1 MNRFELNTIQDIVE
15 AVNEDNVDNFMVDF
29 KVLLD
34 GYIALRNISRLS
46 IGDDEINIDH
56 RVKVGSLV
64 WIYDNEN
71 KINITL
77 KAEEGDTIE
86 LNKNDDEK

>member
-29 KVLLD
+29 KGFLD

-86 LNKNDDEK
+86 LNKNDDE